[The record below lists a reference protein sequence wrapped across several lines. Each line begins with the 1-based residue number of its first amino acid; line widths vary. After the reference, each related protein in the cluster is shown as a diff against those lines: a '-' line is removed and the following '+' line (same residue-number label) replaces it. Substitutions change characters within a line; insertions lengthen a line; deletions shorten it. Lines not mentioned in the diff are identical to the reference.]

1 MTNVHG
7 WRMTLDAGAWTAIE
21 DRGMEVVAAPAEGAE
36 EGRRGGGGGV
46 TDEVRTRDDD
56 GAWMSVEDGGIE
68 VVAAPAE
75 VGAEECGRGG
85 GGVTDGVRKR
95 DDGWAGM
102 GDKKPAGDPKLCK
115 TSFSCATSN

>member
-1 MTNVHG
+1 MWSPASAASIYSTV
-7 WRMTLDAGAWTAIE
+7 APEFVAACVE

-85 GGVTDGVRKR
+85 GGVTNTRLTSILRFGLYGV
-95 DDGWAGM
+95 
-102 GDKKPAGDPKLCK
+102 
-115 TSFSCATSN
+115 